1 MKTLDSKTLISLVLL
16 SLKRHKILSLFSFIL
31 ILVPIEIVGFMKKP
45 VFVANS
51 TVLIKQNNYQTSS
64 IGKRVYTPR
73 SLGIQMTILKSRF
86 LAAHVVDNLPKRTL
100 RDLEENSEYMDYKIN
115 IMNFLRQRIGKSPI
129 VVWRF
134 LFVSRLP
141 LFGWKQRTLILGT
154 FQISKILEELNR
166 FRHNIRIQ
174 GVVDPQKLKDFD
186 LVKYALENRIH
197 SIVISLKDRR
207 GTLPIQNILACK
219 MHGIN
224 VMEWATFCEKNMN
237 MIDIMNI
244 NPSHL
249 VLGDGFQRNRMTIVI
264 KEY

>member
-86 LAAHVVDNLPKRTL
+86 LATHVVDNLPKRTL

-115 IMNFLRQRIGKSPI
+115 N
-129 VVWRF
+129 
-134 LFVSRLP
+134 
-141 LFGWKQRTLILGT
+141 
-154 FQISKILEELNR
+154 
-166 FRHNIRIQ
+166 
-174 GVVDPQKLKDFD
+174 D
-186 LVKYALENRIH
+186 
-197 SIVISLKDRR
+197 
-207 GTLPIQNILACK
+207 K
-219 MHGIN
+219 MIN
-224 VMEWATFCEKNMN
+224 
-237 MIDIMNI
+237 
-244 NPSHL
+244 
-249 VLGDGFQRNRMTIVI
+249 
-264 KEY
+264 